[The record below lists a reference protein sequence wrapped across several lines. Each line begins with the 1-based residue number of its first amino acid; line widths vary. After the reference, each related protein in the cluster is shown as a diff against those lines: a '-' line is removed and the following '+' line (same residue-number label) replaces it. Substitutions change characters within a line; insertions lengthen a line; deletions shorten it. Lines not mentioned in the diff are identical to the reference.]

1 MARKDRKLTT
11 AFDDDNN
18 NENNLNGENTEEIEE
33 LQVNTLSE
41 LHEDLMNEYTEKT
54 KRKTID
60 DTHTRRTFL
69 VEKELIKKLDR
80 VAKGKRGFKTMA
92 INKALKAI
100 LKDFK

>member
-1 MARKDRKLTT
+1 MARRDKKLTT
-11 AFDDDNN
+11 AFD
-18 NENNLNGENTEEIEE
+18 EQEEVVEEIVEE
-33 LQVNTLSE
+33 VVVEVETTGEKTLSE
-41 LHEDLMNEYTEKT
+41 DLMSDYIEKS
-54 KRKTID
+54 KKPTID

-100 LKDFK
+100 LQDFK